1 MKLWVA
7 KVLLREYLP
16 LILQALRILDQF
28 TNMAGLDFLSLV
40 LLRYD
45 VLLHSLINYL
55 VVILI
60 ALSFLAGMV
69 AVLGLLLP
77 L

>member
-16 LILQALRILDQF
+16 LILQALRIVDQF
-28 TNMAGLDFLSLV
+28 ANMAGLDFLSLV

>member
-16 LILQALRILDQF
+16 LILQALRIVDQF

>member
-16 LILQALRILDQF
+16 LILQALRIVDQF
-28 TNMAGLDFLSLV
+28 ANMAGLDFLSLV
-40 LLRYD
+40 LLGYD